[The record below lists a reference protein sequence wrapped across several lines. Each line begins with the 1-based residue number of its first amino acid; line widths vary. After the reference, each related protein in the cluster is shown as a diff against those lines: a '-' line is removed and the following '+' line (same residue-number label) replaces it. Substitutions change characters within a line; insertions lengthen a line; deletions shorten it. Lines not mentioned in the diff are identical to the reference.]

1 MKVKF
6 NEIQKRNPK
15 KWKNLLYLSIAFLS
29 ALIVGYF
36 LFIGGLI

>member
-1 MKVKF
+1 MKIKF

-15 KWKNLLYLSIAFLS
+15 TWKNLLYLGIALFA